1 MVPAARRP
9 CKPQMRQMP
18 GDADFVLVKDPGGAY
33 TTPLSEQMTQGP
45 YQEDPTEGAANVAV
59 RIRLKRLGRTHRA
72 HWRICAT
79 DKRAARDGRVIEEL
93 GHYDP
98 LQKDEDKVT
107 IDRERVVHWLSAG
120 AWPSKTVTE
129 LLAHLGLDA
138 KGNEI
143 PPRPW
148 KKRKKKGPPPKAAE
162 RVAAEKVRA
171 EEEAAPEP
179 AEEAAL
185 APEEAAP
192 EPAEEAAPAPEEAKP
207 EPEAEAPAEEAAPEP
222 PADDEKPADEAESA
236 AAAQDDQDKPAEE
249 GATE

>member
-1 MVPAARRP
+1 
-9 CKPQMRQMP
+9 
-18 GDADFVLVKDPGGAY
+18 
-33 TTPLSEQMTQGP
+33 
-45 YQEDPTEGAANVAV
+45 VAV
-59 RIRLKRLGRTHRA
+59 RIRLKRLGRAHRA
-72 HWRICAT
+72 FWRICAT

-98 LQKDEDKVT
+98 LQKDEDKIK

-138 KGNEI
+138 KGNEV

-162 RVAAEKVRA
+162 RIAAEKAKV

-179 AEEAAL
+179 AEEPT
-185 APEEAAP
+185 PEPQAEP
-192 EPAEEAAPAPEEAKP
+192 PAEEAPPEVQPDE
-207 EPEAEAPAEEAAPEP
+207 
-222 PADDEKPADEAESA
+222 EKPADDADNAADEAEAAEPDA
-236 AAAQDDQDKPAEE
+236 AAHDDQDKPAEQ